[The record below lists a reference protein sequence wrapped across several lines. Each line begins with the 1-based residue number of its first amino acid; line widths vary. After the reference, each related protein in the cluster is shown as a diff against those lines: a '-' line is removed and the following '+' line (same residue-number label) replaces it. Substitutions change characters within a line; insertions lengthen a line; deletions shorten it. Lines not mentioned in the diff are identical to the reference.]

1 MIFLDEPFVSDF
13 LKETIR
19 KYAFPVVRTEFAEN
33 SALAGEPGLLGEDDA
48 IEMVRANRDLKIYT
62 SSENSIGWIADNLSF
77 TDLPAQIDRFKNK
90 ARFREMIAPLYPD
103 FFFKKVS
110 LDQLDDLS
118 LDEIPMPFIIKPTA
132 GFFSMG
138 VNKVS
143 SAEKWPE
150 ILESIKSDMRK
161 LDGLYPQQVMTSKS
175 FIIEEYIEGTEYAV
189 DAYFDASGE
198 AVILTILEHVFS
210 SGEDVSDR
218 VYISSK
224 KIIETYLGQFSSFLQ
239 KLGSLCGVK
248 NFPLHVELRLA
259 EDGALVPIEVNPMRF
274 GGWCTTADMTYFAYG
289 FNPYVYYLTEQKPD
303 WPEILK
309 GKEGKIYSII
319 VLDNSSGVDG
329 NHIARFDY
337 DHLLSHFSR
346 PLELRRTD
354 FRKYPVFGFLF
365 AEVPEDDTSE
375 LDWILKSD
383 LKEFI
388 SLKEE

>member
-62 SSENSIGWIADNLSF
+62 SSENSIGWIADNLTF

-161 LDGLYPQQVMTSKS
+161 LDGLYPRQVMTSKS

-224 KIIETYLGQFSSFLQ
+224 EIIETYLGQFSSFLQ

-248 NFPLHVELRLA
+248 NFPLHVELR
-259 EDGALVPIEVNPMRF
+259 
-274 GGWCTTADMTYFAYG
+274 YG

-329 NHIARFDY
+329 RHIARFDY

-354 FRKYPVFGFLF
+354 FKKYPVFGFLF
-365 AEVPEDDTSE
+365 AEVPADDTSE

-388 SLKEE
+388 SLK